1 MLVVKNSRSLFTQ
14 IQEWSLLMAEIVRRQ
29 SKDLDLKKILEKL
42 SQGQEANYVVREDG
56 ALTKEGRLRI
66 PNIKE
71 LKDVVLEE
79 VYSLTYVM

>member
-1 MLVVKNSRSLFTQ
+1 M
-14 IQEWSLLMAEIVRRQ
+14 
-29 SKDLDLKKILEKL
+29 
-42 SQGQEANYVVREDG
+42 VREDG

-79 VYSLTYVM
+79 VHSLTYVM